1 MEGDDLSQL
10 DKLSK
15 GGDAK
20 GGLNKMD
27 VLDARGG
34 VDLDLIEELIAG
46 LSSGSGADQQQQQLQ
61 GLQQFSVES
70 ASRVVHVRA
79 AAAKKAVV
87 EGVSSAVVAAGVGWG
102 LGSGGG
108 GGEAAGASPVVVQGV
123 EGPSSKDE
131 AVQRELELA
140 KKRQLRSVRKAFGLQ
155 PTPLQDT
162 SAQLLELGAGAWQ

>member
-1 MEGDDLSQL
+1 MDGGDLLQL

-27 VLDARGG
+27 VLGAQGG

-46 LSSGSGADQQQQQLQ
+46 LSSGSGAEQQQQQLQ

-79 AAAKKAVV
+79 AAAKKAG
-87 EGVSSAVVAAGVGWG
+87 EGMSSAVVAAGVGWG

-108 GGEAAGASPVVVQGV
+108 GGSENAGSSPVVVQGV

-131 AVQRELELA
+131 SVQHELELA

>member
-27 VLDARGG
+27 VLDGRGD

-46 LSSGSGADQQQQQLQ
+46 LSSGTGSEQQQQLQ

-79 AAAKKAVV
+79 AAAKKV

-108 GGEAAGASPVVVQGV
+108 VGEAAGASPVVVQGS

>member
-1 MEGDDLSQL
+1 MEGDDLLQL

-20 GGLNKMD
+20 GGLNRMD
-27 VLDARGG
+27 VLAARGG

-46 LSSGSGADQQQQQLQ
+46 LSSDAGAEQQQQLQ

-87 EGVSSAVVAAGVGWG
+87 EGVSSAVVAAGIGWG

-108 GGEAAGASPVVVQGV
+108 ENAGASPVVVQGA

-131 AVQRELELA
+131 AAQRELELA